1 MLDLRICRSPMSLAA
16 RLVHL
21 RVGNQWWPPT
31 GEGAGVGGTS
41 VNAQTSA
48 LPPDRLERRVDPSEN
63 KTVGAIAHIRPETL
77 AKLDKT
83 LLRRARYP
91 TFLCLLRAL
100 RLKIECLAL
109 KVRLLFCCCAAR
121 SRARLSISSSML
133 MRSCSLLVGESPA
146 HQHGQ
151 GSLHLG
157 FIRVQPTVGMIVPYG
172 KPALPR
178 LWED

>member
-83 LLRRARYP
+83 LLRRARYL
-91 TFLCLLRAL
+91 TFLCLLRAGPGYYGGPTL
-100 RLKIECLAL
+100 
-109 KVRLLFCCCAAR
+109 VRMATRQTAVAAR
-121 SRARLSISSSML
+121 PSETAQGLRNRSQHDTREWRRNAEGVQARFL
-133 MRSCSLLVGESPA
+133 
-146 HQHGQ
+146 
-151 GSLHLG
+151 
-157 FIRVQPTVGMIVPYG
+157 
-172 KPALPR
+172 
-178 LWED
+178 